1 MKVLDQKR
9 VLLGVT
15 GGIAA
20 YKSAQLVRRLRDT
33 GAQVRVVMTEAAA
46 GFVTPLTFQAL
57 SGHRVYTR
65 LMEPDQEA
73 AMDHISLARW
83 ADVVLIAPATA
94 NFLAKLTHG
103 IADDLLS
110 TICLSLESPLAVAPA
125 MNQAMWSNPA
135 TQENIKQ
142 LSARGIRLFGP
153 GIGAQA
159 CGEVG
164 FGRML
169 EPDQLLEQLASVF
182 ATGALAGCRVLV
194 TAGPT
199 REAIDPVRFIG
210 NRSSGKMGYSIA
222 AAAAEA
228 GARVLLVSG
237 PVALLPPDGVECA
250 KVESAAEMF
259 DAVMSRVADFDILIA
274 TAAVADY
281 RPRVIAEQKIKKSKR
296 PMRLDLEPT
305 EDILATVA
313 KLELPPFTVGFSA
326 ETERLEENTEVKR
339 RKKSVDL
346 MAANQ
351 VGVPNMGFESDD
363 NALQLFWEG
372 GNLVLTHAPKQRLA
386 RQLIDIVAQRYR
398 VARKRVATHARSPS
412 DS

>member
-1 MKVLDQKR
+1 MKVLNQKR

-33 GAQVRVVMTEAAA
+33 GAEVRVVMTEAAA
-46 GFVTPLTFQAL
+46 GFVTPLTFQTL
-57 SGHRVYTR
+57 SGHRVHTR

-83 ADVVLIAPATA
+83 ADVVLVAPATA

-103 IADDLLS
+103 MADDLLS

-135 TQENIKQ
+135 TQENIRQ

-153 GIGAQA
+153 SFGAQA

-169 EPDQLLEQLASVF
+169 EPDQLLERLAGVF
-182 ATGALAGCRVLV
+182 TTGALAGCRVLI

-210 NRSSGKMGYSIA
+210 NRSSGKMGYSMA

-237 PVALLPPDGVECA
+237 PVALSPPDSVECVN
-250 KVESAAEMF
+250 VENAAEMF
-259 DAVMSRVADFDILIA
+259 DAVMSRVADIEIFIA

-281 RPRVIAEQKIKKSKR
+281 RPRAVAGQKIKKR
-296 PMRLDLEPT
+296 QCLMELDLEPT
-305 EDILATVA
+305 EDILAAVA
-313 KLELPPFTVGFSA
+313 NLELPPFTVGFSA
-326 ETERLEENTEVKR
+326 ETEQLEENTEVKR
-339 RKKSVDL
+339 REKSVDL

-351 VGVPNMGFESDD
+351 VGVPNMGFDSDD

-372 GNLVLTHAPKQRLA
+372 GNLVLMHAPKQRLA

-398 VARKRVATHARSPS
+398 AARKYVTAHA
-412 DS
+412 